1 MRALL
6 AQAEAQEASQHAPAT
21 PGRPRP
27 ANVLFRVG
35 DVVRHR
41 EYGYRAV
48 VYEWDP
54 SCQADPNWQ
63 SATNVQLLPNG
74 GSQPFYRCAAA
85 AWPAAVAGCV

>member
-27 ANVLFRVG
+27 ANVLYRAG

-54 SCQADPNWQ
+54 SCQADSNWQ
-63 SATNVQLLPNG
+63 NATSVQLLPNG
-74 GSQPFYRCAAA
+74 GSQPFYR
-85 AWPAAVAGCV
+85 